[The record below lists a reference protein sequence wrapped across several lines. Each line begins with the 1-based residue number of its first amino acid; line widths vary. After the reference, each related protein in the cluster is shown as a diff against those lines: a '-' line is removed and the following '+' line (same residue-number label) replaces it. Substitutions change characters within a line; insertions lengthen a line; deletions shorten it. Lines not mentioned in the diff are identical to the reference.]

1 MFIAWYLWYFGWW
14 WLMII
19 VMMLLVHLSDYPCN
33 NFFLKT
39 PTSME
44 LRFIFKYKFHSL
56 LQRNTDFS
64 LDNFVSSLITALWIG
79 KCTHYSLNTLT
90 SEHKTRWTSTLFAEV
105 EHSSNGHHARPH
117 NNGEGGKTHGG
128 GILEGC
134 TLKQKSEPFVNCKGN
149 WLNCYT

>member
-1 MFIAWYLWYFGWW
+1 
-14 WLMII
+14 
-19 VMMLLVHLSDYPCN
+19 MMLLVHLSDYPCN

-39 PTSME
+39 PTQISV
-44 LRFIFKYKFHSL
+44 LTINFI
-56 LQRNTDFS
+56 
-64 LDNFVSSLITALWIG
+64 SSLITALWIG

-105 EHSSNGHHARPH
+105 EHSSNGRHTRPH

-134 TLKQKSEPFVNCKGN
+134 TLKQISEPFVNCKGN
-149 WLNCYT
+149 RLHCCT

>member
-1 MFIAWYLWYFGWW
+1 
-14 WLMII
+14 
-19 VMMLLVHLSDYPCN
+19 
-33 NFFLKT
+33 
-39 PTSME
+39 ME

-134 TLKQKSEPFVNCKGN
+134 TPSPLTCNPPGYFLFDESNNMTDNDLHELSELFGFLLDNSHGDTVR
-149 WLNCYT
+149 